1 MYIHL
6 FGMSERHPLA
16 ILPCMCGGFRRA
28 ARALTQ
34 RYEDALR
41 PVGLSASQMTILQ
54 ALQLA
59 GEVSQGQLG
68 AMLAIDSTTLT
79 RTLKIMVRQRW
90 IAESRGKD
98 RRERRLSLAKG
109 GHERLNRA
117 LPLWEKVQSE
127 LRGKIGERQWEE
139 LLQMTRKVTDLATEG
154 ELT

>member
-1 MYIHL
+1 
-6 FGMSERHPLA
+6 MSERHPLPL
-16 ILPCMCGGFRRA
+16 LPCMCGSFRRA
-28 ARALTQ
+28 ARGLTQ

-68 AMLAIDSTTLT
+68 AMLATDSTTLT
-79 RTLKIMVRQRW
+79 RTLKIMMRQRW
-90 IAESRGKD
+90 IAESRGED
-98 RRERRLSLAKG
+98 RRERRLRLSKG
-109 GHERLNRA
+109 GHKRLNRA

-127 LRGKIGERQWEE
+127 LRQKIGKRQWEE

-154 ELT
+154 E

>member
-1 MYIHL
+1 
-6 FGMSERHPLA
+6 MSEHHPLP
-16 ILPCMCGGFRRA
+16 ILPCMCGSFRRA

-34 RYEDALR
+34 RYEDVLR

-59 GEVSQGQLG
+59 EEVSQGQLG
-68 AMLAIDSTTLT
+68 AMLATDSTTLT
-79 RTLKIMVRQRW
+79 RTLKIMIRRRW
-90 IAESRGKD
+90 IAESRGED
-98 RRERRLSLAKG
+98 RRERRLRLAKG

-127 LRGKIGERQWEE
+127 LRQKIGERQWEE

-154 ELT
+154 E